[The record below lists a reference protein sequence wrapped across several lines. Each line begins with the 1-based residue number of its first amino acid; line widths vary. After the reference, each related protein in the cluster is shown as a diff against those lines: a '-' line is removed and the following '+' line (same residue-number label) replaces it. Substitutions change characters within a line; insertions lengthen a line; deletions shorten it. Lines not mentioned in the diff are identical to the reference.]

1 MSYDDLVNWLSD
13 NHYEVFCQW
22 ATFIDEQE
30 QEDE

>member
-22 ATFIDEQE
+22 AAFIDEQE
-30 QEDE
+30 N